1 MTSSND
7 NKQIDD
13 ESGTDSDTE
22 SVKGLKK
29 RLQQEDDDQ
38 GSDGDYHSERLTPAS
53 KKARIA
59 EIDGPVFAENVADD
73 AERNTAL
80 VICGVSDAEESN
92 VFMFTPEVHLTKV
105 YQNVYLGLVTEGG
118 ADLSYPRTIKER
130 SRLRLI
136 NALMGIR
143 QEDGKDGDS
152 DYDFRVEANG
162 ALITGKS
169 MRVINVCF

>member
-1 MTSSND
+1 MTSSNE
-7 NKQIDD
+7 NKQIEEIDT
-13 ESGTDSDTE
+13 ESDTE

-29 RLQQEDDDQ
+29 RLQQEDDDE
-38 GSDGDYHSERLTPAS
+38 GSDGDYHAERLTPAS

-73 AERNTAL
+73 AVRDTAL
-80 VICGVSDAEESN
+80 VICGISGEEESN

-105 YQNVYLGLVTEGG
+105 YQNVYNGLVAEGG
-118 ADLSYPRTIKER
+118 ADLSYPRTIKEKA
-130 SRLRLI
+130 RLRLI
-136 NALMGIR
+136 NALLGIH
-143 QEDGKDGDS
+143 QQDSQGGDF

-162 ALITGKS
+162 ALISGKS